1 MGGAKNQRGLSV
13 LSAHIPD
20 SRLADFVSLYWFV
33 EDSLGAAVGTHV
45 KTSPHATT
53 ILTVNIGVPNLSDC
67 GTAVPRLSLAGVQNR
82 VRTWRPVGASYIVMA
97 MLTQAGVAR
106 LFPGIGSQ
114 IVDAAVDLGGV
125 IGDAVPRRLLADATA
140 ACSPEQIASVFDQWF
155 ALRLE
160 RSRAPNELHAF
171 AAAAVAIGRGANVD
185 AAARIAGISPR
196 QLERWC
202 RAHMGVGPKR
212 LAVLR
217 RLQLSLSAVQRS
229 QGEPLIGFSDQ
240 AHQIRTWRRYIGVT
254 PGRYA
259 RTPASR
265 ISEAFRENVKAG
277 REPPAFYL

>member
-1 MGGAKNQRGLSV
+1 M
-13 LSAHIPD
+13 LSAHSPD
-20 SRLADFVSLYWFV
+20 PHLANFVSLYWLV
-33 EDSLGAAVGTHV
+33 EDSSGAAVGTDI
-45 KTSPHATT
+45 KTNPHATT

-67 GTAVPRLSLAGVQNR
+67 GTTVPRLSLAGVQNR
-82 VRTWRPVGASYIVMA
+82 VRNWRPVGANYIVMA

-106 LFPGIGSQ
+106 LFPGLGSET
-114 IVDAAVDLGGV
+114 VDAVVDLGGIV
-125 IGDAVPRRLLADATA
+125 GDDAAYRLLADATA
-140 ACSPEQIASVFDQWF
+140 TCSSYQIASVLDQWF

-160 RSRAPNELHAF
+160 RTRAPNELQAF

-202 RAHMGVGPKR
+202 RAHIGVGPKR

-229 QGEPLIGFSDQ
+229 QGEPIAGFSDQ
-240 AHQIRTWRRYIGVT
+240 AHQIRTWRRYVGVT
-254 PGRYA
+254 PDRYA

-265 ISEAFRENVKAG
+265 LSAAFSENVKAD
-277 REPPAFYL
+277 REPPAFYF

>member
-1 MGGAKNQRGLSV
+1 V

-20 SRLADFVSLYWFV
+20 PRLADFVSLYWLV
-33 EDSLGAAVGTHV
+33 QDSSGAAVGTDI

-53 ILTVNIGVPNLSDC
+53 ILTINIGVPNLSDC

-82 VRTWRPVGASYIVMA
+82 VRSWRPVGASHIVMA
-97 MLTQAGVAR
+97 MLTPAGVAR
-106 LFPGIGSQ
+106 LFPGLGGQ
-114 IVDAAVDLGGV
+114 IVDAVVDLGGI
-125 IGDAVPRRLLADATA
+125 IGDDAACRLLADATA
-140 ACSPEQIASVFDQWF
+140 TRSPHQIASVLDRWF

-160 RSRAPNELHAF
+160 RTRAPNELQAF

-185 AAARIAGISPR
+185 AAARIAGVSPR

-202 RAHMGVGPKR
+202 RAHVGVGPKR

-217 RLQLSLSAVQRS
+217 RLQLSLSAVQRL
-229 QGEPLIGFSDQ
+229 QGEPLTGFSDQ
-240 AHQIRTWRRYIGVT
+240 AHQIRTWRRYVGVT

-259 RTPASR
+259 RTPPSR
-265 ISEAFRENVKAG
+265 LSAAFSENVKAN